1 LSRTDRYSILS
12 RAIKED
18 LQSVQI
24 GIADLKV
31 DTSTI
36 VDVTSEIKSNT
47 TTLMDDTATRHKRDL
62 MRWICPDDYHV
73 QHKDAIK
80 RHQTGTGQ
88 WFLRD
93 TKFQAWD
100 QSKDATLFCPGIPGA
115 GKTIMAALV
124 VNHLLRSQHLPNEPV
139 VFIYCN
145 YKRQSEQSAK
155 HMISSI
161 LRQIVDI
168 HLGVPKPVQDFY
180 KYHVTK
186 RTTPSFDEIRQIL
199 EAVSKDLHKLIVV
212 VDALD
217 ECETRARKDFLSAVH
232 TLRGQ
237 CQIRLLAT
245 SRFLPAIESHTAFLG
260 KPKLEVRASDEDLE
274 SYIRS
279 RAGELHGW
287 AVSKPDLFEDLV
299 SSTVGAVGGMYVQ
312 SFL

>member
-1 LSRTDRYSILS
+1 MLS

-36 VDVTSEIKSNT
+36 VDATSKIKSNT
-47 TTLMDDTATRHKRDL
+47 TTLMDDTVTRLKRDL
-62 MRWICPDDYHV
+62 MRWICPDDHHV
-73 QHKDAIK
+73 QHKDAIN

-93 TKFQAWD
+93 KKFQAWD
-100 QSKDATLFCPGIPGA
+100 QPKDATLFCPGIPGA

-124 VNHLLRSQHLPNEPV
+124 INYLLRSQHVADEPV

-161 LRQIVDI
+161 LRQIIDI
-168 HLGVPKPVQDFY
+168 HPGVPKPVQDFY
-180 KYHVTK
+180 TSHVKT

-199 EAVSKDLHKLIVV
+199 EAVSRDLRRLTVV

-217 ECETRARKDFLSAVH
+217 ECGTRAREDFLSTVR
-232 TLRGQ
+232 TLRGH
-237 CQIRLLAT
+237 CQMRLLAT
-245 SRFLPAIESHTAFLG
+245 SRFLPAVESHSTFLG

-279 RAGELHGW
+279 RAGELRGW
-287 AVSKPDLFEDLV
+287 VASKPDLFEDLV
-299 SSTVGAVGGMYVQ
+299 SSTVGAVGGMYVR

>member
-1 LSRTDRYSILS
+1 MSHTDCHSTLS

-36 VDVTSEIKSNT
+36 VDATSDIKSDT
-47 TTLMDDTATRHKRDL
+47 TAMRDDTTRRHKNDL
-62 MRWICPDDYHV
+62 MRWICPVDYHV
-73 QHKDAIK
+73 QQQDFID
-80 RHQTGTGQ
+80 RHQAGTGQ
-88 WFLRD
+88 WFLHD

-100 QSKDATLFCPGIPGA
+100 LWKDKTLFCPGVPGA

-124 VNHLLRSQHLPNEPV
+124 INHLLRSQHLPSEPV
-139 VFIYCN
+139 TFIYCN

-155 HMISSI
+155 HMLASI
-161 LRQIVDI
+161 FRQIVDTQPV
-168 HLGVPKPVQDFY
+168 VPKLVQEFY
-180 KYHVTK
+180 TSHVTK
-186 RTTPSFDEIRQIL
+186 RTTASFDEIRKIL
-199 EAVSKDLHKLIVV
+199 EAVSKDLHRLTIV

-245 SRFLPAIESHTAFLG
+245 SRFLPAIESHSAFLG

-274 SYIRS
+274 AYIRL
-279 RAGELHGW
+279 RADEVNQLKSKHEL
-287 AVSKPDLFEDLV
+287 LENLV
-299 SSTVGAVGGMYVQ
+299 TSTVVATGGMYAR
-312 SFL
+312 LLL